1 GAGLADLRRAARR
14 GDRLPSGPASRS
26 AGSHGGARPLGGRPA
41 DRGAGGRSGDFQDPH
56 PLRRRDRAR
65 DRDAGPRTPTRR
77 RAMSVQHDDVARA
90 SAGRALASRAGRKE
104 AGVALIEA
112 AFVLPIL
119 LVLAMGMLDFGRA
132 FHPKTLLDQAAR
144 EGVRLAVITS
154 PDPGLVT
161 SRVNAILAPAG

>member
-1 GAGLADLRRAARR
+1 
-14 GDRLPSGPASRS
+14 
-26 AGSHGGARPLGGRPA
+26 
-41 DRGAGGRSGDFQDPH
+41 
-56 PLRRRDRAR
+56 
-65 DRDAGPRTPTRR
+65 
-77 RAMSVQHDDVARA
+77 MSVQHDGVARA

-132 FHPKTLLDQAAR
+132 FHTKSLLDQAAR

-154 PDPGLVT
+154 PDPSLVAD
-161 SRVNAILAPAG
+161 RVNAILAPAGVAATSVVVTGPTIGTRLDTVTVTATFTFMTPGIYALVGGDYGNTLSMSSQCVMRHESSAPSVP